1 MPAITVFGGSRVEPG
16 SAEYVSA
23 QRLGQALAKRG
34 FDVVTGGYNGTMEA
48 VSRGAKEAG
57 GRVLGVTVDVIA
69 QNFQRL
75 PNEYLDQEI
84 QTKALLE
91 RIDKM
96 VELGSGYVVLPGGSG
111 TLAEL
116 GIVWN
121 LAFLGALHGKPIVV
135 VGRGWERV
143 LRTLLDELHTIESDL
158 QVLTFVPDVD
168 SAVET
173 LSAAMPSGPR
183 PTSAGSA

>member
-1 MPAITVFGGSRVEPG
+1 MPAAITVFGGSRVEPG
-16 SAEYVSA
+16 SDEYIAA
-23 QRLGQALAKRG
+23 QQLGKALAERG
-34 FDVVTGGYNGTMEA
+34 FAVVTGGYNGTMEA
-48 VSRGAKEAG
+48 ASRGAREAG
-57 GRVLGVTVDVIA
+57 GRVIGVTVEVIA
-69 QNFQRL
+69 QNFQRI

-96 VELGSGYVVLPGGSG
+96 VELGSAYVVLPGASG

-135 VGRGWERV
+135 VGRGWRNV
-143 LRTLLDELHTIESDL
+143 LHTLLEESHTIESDL
-158 QVLTFVPDVD
+158 QVLTFVPDVAG
-168 SAVET
+168 AVDALT
-173 LSAAMPSGPR
+173 AALA
-183 PTSAGSA
+183 TD